1 MGREAGDKVREGA
14 RARNRNRDPES
25 DWVSQEVL

>member
-14 RARNRNRDPES
+14 RSRNRDPES